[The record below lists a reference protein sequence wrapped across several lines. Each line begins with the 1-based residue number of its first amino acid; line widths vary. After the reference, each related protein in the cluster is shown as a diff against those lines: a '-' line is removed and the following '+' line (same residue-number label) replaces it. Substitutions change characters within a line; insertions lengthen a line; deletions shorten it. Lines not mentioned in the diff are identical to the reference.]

1 VNIGHDRDLHHWG
14 YSLAGMASSRIRAL
28 FSVLSALAAAEAAVR
43 LLAPRRPPISP
54 APVVAGDHFEPAE
67 VERGARFA
75 RPQLGLALA
84 GQAIQLAL
92 LGAETARVRG
102 RPRRRRGVTDD
113 VLATGRLVATLS
125 AGTLPLSVVAR
136 RRAMAVGLDT
146 QSWSGWAADT
156 AKASAIMGVLSLGGG
171 AGISALIDRYP
182 RRWWLPAAAG
192 SVVAGGLFGA
202 LAPVLLDP
210 LFNDFKALPE
220 GPVRADVLDLA
231 GRAGVRVGQVY
242 SVDASRRTSGANAY
256 VNGLGPTKRVVLY
269 DTLLDRYSPG
279 EVSVVVAH
287 ELSHVRHR
295 DVARALAFSALVA
308 GPAARAVAQ
317 LSRELSPGRRPPT
330 IPALA
335 LAFTLVAGPMGL
347 IARRLS
353 RAIERRADADSLRLA
368 GDPGAFISFQRA
380 VALQNVA
387 DVRPRGWV
395 RRLLA
400 SHPPTLERIGAAVAF
415 SQLAGGS

>member
-1 VNIGHDRDLHHWG
+1 
-14 YSLAGMASSRIRAL
+14 MASSRIRAV
-28 FSVLSALAAAEAAVR
+28 FSVLSATAAAEAAVR
-43 LLAPRRPPISP
+43 LLSPRRPPIAP
-54 APVVAGDHFEPAE
+54 APVVVSDYFEPAE
-67 VERGARFA
+67 IERGARFA
-75 RPQLGLALA
+75 RPQLRLGLA
-84 GQAIQLAL
+84 GQVIQLGL
-92 LGAETARVRG
+92 LGAEAVRTRHRRG
-102 RPRRRRGVTDD
+102 RDRGVAGD

-125 AGTLPLSVVAR
+125 AGALPLSIVAR

-146 QSWSGWAADT
+146 QSWAGWAADT
-156 AKASAIMGVLSLGGG
+156 VKASAIASTLSMGGG
-171 AGISALIDRYP
+171 AGISALVRRYP
-182 RRWWLPAAAG
+182 GRWWLPAAG
-192 SVVAGGLFGA
+192 WSVLVGGLVGA

-210 LFNDFKALPE
+210 LFNDFQPLPE
-220 GPVRADVLDLA
+220 GSVRADVLELA
-231 GRAGVRVGQVY
+231 NRAGVRVGEVF

-269 DTLLDRYSPG
+269 DTLLDRYSPA

-295 DVARALAFSALVA
+295 DVPRALAFSAFVA
-308 GPAARAVAQ
+308 GPAALAVAE
-317 LSRELSPGRRPPT
+317 LSGELSPDRRSPT

-335 LAFTLVAGPMGL
+335 LAYSVVSGPVGM

-353 RAIERRADADSLRLA
+353 RAIERRADAESLRLS
-368 GDPGAFISFQRA
+368 GNPDAFIAFQRA

-387 DVRPRGWV
+387 DVTPRGWV

-415 SQLAGGS
+415 RQLAGGS

>member
-1 VNIGHDRDLHHWG
+1 
-14 YSLAGMASSRIRAL
+14 MT
-28 FSVLSALAAAEAAVR
+28 AAEVAVR
-43 LLAPRRPPISP
+43 LLSPRKPPIAP
-54 APVVAGDHFEPAE
+54 APVPASDYFEPAE
-67 VERGARFA
+67 IERGARFA
-75 RPQLGLALA
+75 RPQLGLAMA
-84 GQAIQLAL
+84 GQAIQLGLVA
-92 LGAETARVRG
+92 AEVARARK
-102 RPRRRRGVTDD
+102 RPRPHPGVTGD
-113 VLATGRLVATLS
+113 VLATARLIAATS
-125 AGTLPLSVVAR
+125 AGTLPLSIVAR
-136 RRAMAVGLDT
+136 RRSIAVGLDT
-146 QSWSGWAADT
+146 QSWSGWTADT
-156 AKASAIMGVLSLGGG
+156 VKATAIGVVLSLGGG
-171 AGISALIDRYP
+171 AGISVLVHRYP
-182 RRWWLPAAAG
+182 RGWWLPAAGA

-210 LFNDFKALPE
+210 LFNDFKALPD
-220 GPVRADVLDLA
+220 GHIRAGVLELA
-231 GRAGVRVGQVY
+231 ARAGVRVGEVY

-295 DVARALAFSALVA
+295 DVPRALAFSSLVA
-308 GPAARAVAQ
+308 GPTALAVAQ
-317 LSRELSPGRRPPT
+317 LSGELSPGDRPPT

-335 LAFTLVAGPMGL
+335 LAFSLVGGPVGM

-353 RAIERRADADSLRLA
+353 RAIERRADTESLRLA

-387 DVRPRGWV
+387 DVRPRGWL

-415 SQLAGGS
+415 GQLAGGS